1 MCDAYKQQTPV
12 SDLFIFETFIH
23 EAIDNLDL
31 ETKTGP
37 HVTTAKRTNSF
48 RSSRIRFRRRCRYM
62 YDRLPLNWQ
71 SIVYTYSW
79 QSFVFVV
86 TMEAPIYF
94 KK

>member
-48 RSSRIRFRRRCRYM
+48 RSSRIRFRRRCRYICM
-62 YDRLPLNWQ
+62 IASPTIDNPLFILTLDSRLSSL
-71 SIVYTYSW
+71 
-79 QSFVFVV
+79 
-86 TMEAPIYF
+86 
-94 KK
+94 